1 MICGG
6 KKIKDFSG
14 TNPGPSHDL
23 QGHWTIKFTITQ
35 LYSKKKY
42 KRHFNIFLWSE
53 PVCQVKFGNIK
64 NY

>member
-1 MICGG
+1 MIKKAISCYIIMICGG

-35 LYSKKKY
+35 LYSKKK
-42 KRHFNIFLWSE
+42 K
-53 PVCQVKFGNIK
+53 
-64 NY
+64 